1 MQAGLAARWR
11 DRKLQGGTHDYGAVR
26 QALFAYSVCRRR
38 VVAGLALKEI
48 FLILVVV
55 FDLGLLASVIWRW
68 IQVLPTLAA
77 DEEDF
82 ADDPPQPDMASQ
94 REAAEAVRAVIR
106 H

>member
-1 MQAGLAARWR
+1 M
-11 DRKLQGGTHDYGAVR
+11 
-26 QALFAYSVCRRR
+26 
-38 VVAGLALKEI
+38 AGLALKEI

-55 FDLGLLASVIWRW
+55 FDLGLLASVLWRW

-82 ADDPPQPDMASQ
+82 ADDPPPPDMAAQ

>member
-1 MQAGLAARWR
+1 M
-11 DRKLQGGTHDYGAVR
+11 T
-26 QALFAYSVCRRR
+26 
-38 VVAGLALKEI
+38 GLALKEL
-48 FLILVVV
+48 FLVLVVL

-68 IQVLPTLAA
+68 IQVLPTFAA

-82 ADDPPQPDMASQ
+82 ADEAALLDMAAQ

>member
-1 MQAGLAARWR
+1 M
-11 DRKLQGGTHDYGAVR
+11 T
-26 QALFAYSVCRRR
+26 
-38 VVAGLALKEI
+38 GLALKEL
-48 FLILVVV
+48 FLVLVVL

-68 IQVLPTLAA
+68 IQVLPSFAA

-82 ADDPPQPDMASQ
+82 AVGPMGLDMAAQ